1 MNSILPVNL
10 TDSEEKK
17 AGGWDRRANR
27 NIFSGWAGSERHSS
41 TSCSEWCR
49 VLIRWATCEVIQR
62 KICSVSTRLPLYSLS
77 MTLPFDAEVW
87 GTDMIRV
94 ERCQPRLMHDL
105 ADRRQPTVIHST
117 ACGQNKSSSWPSW
130 WHSESLLL
138 DNISNWRWANT
149 ADFTLS
155 AGRKPV
161 SQHTIGP
168 NPSVPMSTTTLRHVL
183 LQYRTH
189 VSWLST
195 CEHLIVLH
203 SCSQTAVL
211 WRNSCFRCVRF
222 CLDSVS
228 SLYE

>member
-17 AGGWDRRANR
+17 AGGWARRANR

-105 ADRRQPTVIHST
+105 AHRRHNQQWST
-117 ACGQNKSSSWPSW
+117 AGQIYMQF
-130 WHSESLLL
+130 HLL
-138 DNISNWRWANT
+138 SFMAPYKAT
-149 ADFTLS
+149 A
-155 AGRKPV
+155 AP
-161 SQHTIGP
+161 QHTSAVIQY
-168 NPSVPMSTTTLRHVL
+168 VVVVL
-183 LQYRTH
+183 LCGRGCVSEH
-189 VSWLST
+189 VVD
-195 CEHLIVLH
+195 CI
-203 SCSQTAVL
+203 Q
-211 WRNSCFRCVRF
+211 
-222 CLDSVS
+222 
-228 SLYE
+228 SL

>member
-17 AGGWDRRANR
+17 AGGWARRANR

-105 ADRRQPTVIHST
+105 AHRRHNQQWST
-117 ACGQNKSSSWPSW
+117 AGQIYMQFHLSHWNRSALWPHCCSTTYQRCYTVRRSCAAVWQRVCVWTCSGLHPVPVVRVGLPTAHVTHHKDRDSNISSLSGS
-130 WHSESLLL
+130 SESKELQL
-138 DNISNWRWANT
+138 
-149 ADFTLS
+149 
-155 AGRKPV
+155 
-161 SQHTIGP
+161 
-168 NPSVPMSTTTLRHVL
+168 VL
-183 LQYRTH
+183 
-189 VSWLST
+189 V
-195 CEHLIVLH
+195 
-203 SCSQTAVL
+203 
-211 WRNSCFRCVRF
+211 
-222 CLDSVS
+222 
-228 SLYE
+228 